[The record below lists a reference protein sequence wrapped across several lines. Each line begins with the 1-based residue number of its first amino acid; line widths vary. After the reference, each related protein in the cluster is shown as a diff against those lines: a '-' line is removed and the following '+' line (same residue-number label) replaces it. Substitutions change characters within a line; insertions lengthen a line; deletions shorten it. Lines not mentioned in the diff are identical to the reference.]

1 MDTRML
7 TAQEVCHVLR
17 DVSAGS
23 RSMRRIT
30 EQTWN
35 EIFCGLMSVEVDGW
49 LISFFNDCG
58 ELDYCDSCC
67 SPDDRKY
74 EFTST
79 DIKALD
85 PVALLSPE
93 EHRTLEEL
101 LGGI

>member
-1 MDTRML
+1 ML
-7 TAQEVCHVLR
+7 SAQEVNRVLR

-35 EIFCGLMSVEVDGW
+35 EIFCGLISVEVDGW
-49 LISFFNDCG
+49 LISSFNDGG

-74 EFTST
+74 EFT
-79 DIKALD
+79 
-85 PVALLSPE
+85 
-93 EHRTLEEL
+93 
-101 LGGI
+101 

>member
-7 TAQEVCHVLR
+7 TAQEVHQVLL

-58 ELDYCDSCC
+58 ELD
-67 SPDDRKY
+67 
-74 EFTST
+74 
-79 DIKALD
+79 
-85 PVALLSPE
+85 
-93 EHRTLEEL
+93 
-101 LGGI
+101 